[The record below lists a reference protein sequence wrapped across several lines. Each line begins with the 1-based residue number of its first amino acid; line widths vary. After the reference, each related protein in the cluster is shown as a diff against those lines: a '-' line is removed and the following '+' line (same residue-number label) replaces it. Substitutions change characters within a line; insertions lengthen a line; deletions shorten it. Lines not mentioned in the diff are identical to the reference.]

1 MPANSWNLPPG
12 LNNVGSY
19 QVSGRPYISGSCLAP
34 ASGSALVLRFPV
46 VTKWFQI
53 EPHSSIEDRELRVAF
68 SENGLYGKGGSNFKV
83 HLSSSLCRPL
93 DFKVSEIW
101 FMSEDASDTATFD
114 LVAGLT
120 NIPKERTSTET
131 SASAAGLWAPD
142 GSTTEAGGPNWSG
155 SLGVS

>member
-1 MPANSWNLPPG
+1 MGANSWNLPPG

-19 QVSGRPYISGSCLAP
+19 QVSGQPYITGSCLAP
-34 ASGSALVLRFPV
+34 VSGSSLVIRFPV

-53 EPHSSIEDRELRVAF
+53 EPHSSIEDREIRIAF

-83 HLSSSLCRPL
+83 HLSSSFCRPL

-155 SLGVS
+155 SIGVG